1 MSRKSRS
8 AMAPSAIETTPML
21 TPRALTRQEFG
32 RRLQQLMLA
41 KNWNQSDLARAA
53 DLGRDS
59 ISTYV
64 NGKTFPTPVA
74 LKKLADALG
83 MEPSE
88 LLPNA
93 MMNAMDDEH
102 PAVELRQAAGHPG
115 KAWLRVN
122 RAVSFGA
129 AARIVEII
137 NKDDEGE

>member
-1 MSRKSRS
+1 
-8 AMAPSAIETTPML
+8 ML
-21 TPRALTRQEFG
+21 VR
-32 RRLQQLMLA
+32 
-41 KNWNQSDLARAA
+41 NWNQSDLARAA

-83 MEPSE
+83 MQPGD
-88 LLPNA
+88 LLPNSI
-93 MMNAMDDEH
+93 MNAMDDEH

-122 RAVSFGA
+122 RAMSFSA

-137 NKDDEGE
+137 NEDDERESSK